1 MKRVTSI
8 GLAISTALSVS
19 ALSVAQEVAP
29 PPANPAPATTGAP
42 APVNIAPAVNVPTT
56 TPPAP
61 PPPQAVPRAPGEV
74 AQFLDRVFAHLPA
87 GVPTAY
93 KFESW
98 EQSGKPTDEGVGLMP
113 APGTNVEAMV
123 KRIMDVD
130 HYKGNI
136 DAVMESRS
144 LKDSRFTPPKSVRF
158 YQRINLSL
166 IGEMQM
172 DLVLIDDGVRKGYRT
187 VYWYLNKPETKALDR
202 AKGMRSDYNVGAW
215 LISDK
220 AVGYA
225 LSSAPL
231 KDDCTW
237 VQWQSLTTGADMAA
251 KPVVETNIKGM
262 INWSKR

>member
-1 MKRVTSI
+1 MKRGTSI
-8 GLAISTALSVS
+8 TLAICTALSVS

-29 PPANPAPATTGAP
+29 PPANPAPTTGAP
-42 APVNIAPAVNVPTT
+42 APVNVAPGVSVPAA

-61 PPPQAVPRAPGEV
+61 PPPQAVPKATGEV

-87 GVPTAY
+87 GVPTSY
-93 KFESW
+93 EFESW
-98 EQSGKPTDEGVGLMP
+98 EQAGKPTDEGVGLMP
-113 APGTNVEAMV
+113 AAGTNIEAMV

-136 DAVMESRS
+136 DAVLESRT
-144 LKDSRFTPPKSVRF
+144 LKDTRFSPPKSVRF
-158 YQRINLSL
+158 YQRINLSA

-172 DLVLIDDGVRKGYRT
+172 DLVLVDEGVRKGYRT
-187 VYWYLNKPETKALDR
+187 VFWYLNKPETKALDR
-202 AKGMRSDYNVGAW
+202 SQGMRSDYNVGAW

-231 KDDCTW
+231 KDDCNFL
-237 VQWQSLTTGADMAA
+237 QWQSLTTGADLAA

-262 INWSKR
+262 IKWSKR